1 MQTVLI
7 DVLSRAKHSFQ
18 RPARPYSSKPVVE
31 KQTKTPVPK
40 ISARKIALPT
50 EHGGWAFLL
59 EPLVGGLAIAFSAA
73 GVWIAVM
80 IVGAFLT
87 RQPLKVLV
95 IDRLGMKVAE
105 RARTAVFFV
114 IAFGAVASLGLFAT
128 LLTSGTYP
136 LTPLGLV
143 LPLAVVQLYFDFSRQ
158 SRHLL
163 PEIGGSVAISAGAAA
178 IALAGG
184 LEWAAALGLWV
195 IFISR
200 SLTSILY
207 VRQRLL
213 LEKGKKFSR
222 TAPIAAHILSLV
234 LITALAYFGLAPI
247 LTLLPMTLLL
257 FRAAEGLSEGRIR
270 MKATKIGILEV
281 IYGTV
286 TVFSVVIGYHAGF

>member
-1 MQTVLI
+1 MQTVPVGGLFR
-7 DVLSRAKHSFQ
+7 VEHSFD
-18 RPARPYSSKPVVE
+18 RPTGSYSAKAVVE
-31 KQTKTPVPK
+31 KQTKTPAPK

-80 IVGAFLT
+80 IVGAFLM

-95 IDRLGMKVAE
+95 IDRLGMKVAD
-105 RARTAVFFV
+105 RAKTAVFFV
-114 IAFGAVASLGLFAT
+114 IAFGAVTSFGLIGTILASGI
-128 LLTSGTYP
+128 YP
-136 LTPLGLV
+136 LIPLGLV
-143 LPLAVVQLYFDFSRQ
+143 LPLAFTQLYFDFSRL

-163 PEIGGSVAISAGAAA
+163 PEVGGAVAISGGAAA
-178 IALAGG
+178 IGLAGG
-184 LEWAAALGLWV
+184 LEWAPALGLWA

-222 TAPIAAHILSLV
+222 TAPIAAHIFSLV
-234 LITALAYFGLAPI
+234 LITALAYFRLVPVLTILA
-247 LTLLPMTLLL
+247 MSLLL
-257 FRAAEGLSEGRIR
+257 FRSVEGLSEGRIR

-286 TVFSVVIGYHAGF
+286 TVFSMVIGYYAGF